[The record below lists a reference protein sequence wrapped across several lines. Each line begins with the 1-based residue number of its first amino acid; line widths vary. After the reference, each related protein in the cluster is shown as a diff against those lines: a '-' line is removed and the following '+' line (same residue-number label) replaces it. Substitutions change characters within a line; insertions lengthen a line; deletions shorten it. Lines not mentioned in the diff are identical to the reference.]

1 MVTLLLGLF
10 NALGMSVADLGRVI
24 DVVGYVEADE
34 NIAGSWEEW
43 DLYLCEVVEEGFK
56 LWGN

>member
-1 MVTLLLGLF
+1 
-10 NALGMSVADLGRVI
+10 MSVADLGRVI